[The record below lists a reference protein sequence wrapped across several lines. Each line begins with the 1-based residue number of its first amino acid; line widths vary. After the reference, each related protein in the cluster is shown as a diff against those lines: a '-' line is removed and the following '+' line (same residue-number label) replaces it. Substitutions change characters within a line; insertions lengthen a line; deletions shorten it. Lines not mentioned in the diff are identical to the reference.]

1 MKGLT
6 MDEKTLIENISY
18 LVTKYLSE
26 RNDLMDLIQQDSGSV
41 KYILSEISKYRNME
55 LEEKDSSLIKD
66 ISFYYL

>member
-1 MKGLT
+1 MKEPT

-26 RNDLMDLIQQDSGSV
+26 RNDLMELIQQDSGSV
-41 KYILSEISKYRNME
+41 KYILSEISKNRNME
-55 LEEKDSSLIKD
+55 FEEKDSSLIKD

>member
-55 LEEKDSSLIKD
+55 FEEKDSSLIKD

>member
-1 MKGLT
+1 MKEPT

-26 RNDLMDLIQQDSGSV
+26 RNDLMELIQQDSGSV
-41 KYILSEISKYRNME
+41 KYILSEISKNSNME
-55 LEEKDSSLIKD
+55 FEEKDSSLIKD

>member
-1 MKGLT
+1 

-41 KYILSEISKYRNME
+41 KYILSEISKYSNME
-55 LEEKDSSLIKD
+55 FEEKDSSLIKD

>member
-1 MKGLT
+1 MKEPT

-55 LEEKDSSLIKD
+55 FEEKDSSLIKD

>member
-1 MKGLT
+1 

-26 RNDLMDLIQQDSGSV
+26 RNDLMELIQQDSGSV
-41 KYILSEISKYRNME
+41 KYILSEISKNRNME
-55 LEEKDSSLIKD
+55 FEEKDSSLIKD

>member
-1 MKGLT
+1 MKKPT

-55 LEEKDSSLIKD
+55 FEEKDSSLIKD

>member
-1 MKGLT
+1 

-41 KYILSEISKYRNME
+41 KYILSEISKNRNME
-55 LEEKDSSLIKD
+55 FEEKDSSLIKD

>member
-1 MKGLT
+1 

-55 LEEKDSSLIKD
+55 FEEKDSSLIKD